1 MTEKI
6 LFVEDE
12 QDLGSLIKQYLETKG
27 FDIDWYDNPKN
38 ALKAFRE
45 NSSNYGLCLL
55 DVQMPQKSGFELA
68 ENIVK
73 IKEHIP
79 FVFLTARTEK
89 KDRLTGLNIGAADYI
104 SKPFDSQLLT
114 ARVASLLRSRTNL
127 QKYFYN
133 EITLHKSNLKIS
145 PEYKEFLEKCITIV
159 ESHLEDENFTVK
171 NLLAEMGMSHSN
183 LFRKVK
189 SISGLSVN
197 VFIRF
202 IRLRKAAEL
211 FVSTDYNVNETAFMV
226 GIKDAKYFREQ
237 FNKLFKMNPSEYI
250 KKYRGVYRNQFTVN
264 KPKN

>member
-45 NSSNYGLCLL
+45 NAANYGLCLL

-104 SKPFDSQLLT
+104 SKPFDIDELALKLKNILKMTSGAVAPKVQQSSYMIGDILYNREQLTVTTPDKKVAKLT
-114 ARVASLLRSRTNL
+114 TREAELIE
-127 QKYFYN
+127 YFYQN
-133 EITLHKSNLKIS
+133 KNKRIK
-145 PEYKEFLEKCITIV
+145 KEDILIRIWGENDYFLGR
-159 ESHLEDENFTVK
+159 SLD
-171 NLLAEMGMSHSN
+171 
-183 LFRKVK
+183 
-189 SISGLSVN
+189 
-197 VFIRF
+197 VFIS
-202 IRLRKAAEL
+202 RLRKIFAQSKKISL
-211 FVSTDYNVNETAFMV
+211 SNVYGAGYIFNVEEET
-226 GIKDAKYFREQ
+226 
-237 FNKLFKMNPSEYI
+237 
-250 KKYRGVYRNQFTVN
+250 
-264 KPKN
+264 

>member
-45 NSSNYGLCLL
+45 NASTYGLCLL

-89 KDRLTGLNIGAADYI
+89 KDRLIGLNIGAADYI
-104 SKPFDSQLLT
+104 SKPFDIDELALKLKNILKMTSGAVAPKVQLSSYMIGDILYNREQLT
-114 ARVASLLRSRTNL
+114 VTTPDKKITKLTTREAELIE
-127 QKYFYN
+127 YFYQN
-133 EITLHKSNLKIS
+133 KNKRIKKEDILIRIWGENDYFLGRSLDVFISRQRKIFAQSKKIS
-145 PEYKEFLEKCITIV
+145 L
-159 ESHLEDENFTVK
+159 
-171 NLLAEMGMSHSN
+171 SN
-183 LFRKVK
+183 VYGAGYIF
-189 SISGLSVN
+189 N
-197 VFIRF
+197 V
-202 IRLRKAAEL
+202 
-211 FVSTDYNVNETAFMV
+211 DNEE
-226 GIKDAKYFREQ
+226 G
-237 FNKLFKMNPSEYI
+237 
-250 KKYRGVYRNQFTVN
+250 
-264 KPKN
+264 

>member
-45 NSSNYGLCLL
+45 NASTYGLCLL

-68 ENIVK
+68 ENIVR

-104 SKPFDSQLLT
+104 SKPFDIDELALKLKNILKMTSGAVTPKIQLSSYMIGDILYNREQLT
-114 ARVASLLRSRTNL
+114 VTTPDKKLTKLTTREAELIE
-127 QKYFYN
+127 YFYQN
-133 EITLHKSNLKIS
+133 KNKRIK
-145 PEYKEFLEKCITIV
+145 KEDILIRIWGENDYFLGR
-159 ESHLEDENFTVK
+159 SLD
-171 NLLAEMGMSHSN
+171 
-183 LFRKVK
+183 
-189 SISGLSVN
+189 
-197 VFIRF
+197 VFIS
-202 IRLRKAAEL
+202 RLRKIFAQSKKISL
-211 FVSTDYNVNETAFMV
+211 SNVYGA
-226 GIKDAKYFREQ
+226 GYI
-237 FNKLFKMNPSEYI
+237 FNVEEEA
-250 KKYRGVYRNQFTVN
+250 
-264 KPKN
+264 